1 MDAKEQ
7 AEGERRVKEQL
18 KRLGLAKPSSLTV
31 AQFDA
36 MVADLSG
43 KLAYMSPLNLQA
55 LAEQVAN
62 MPGGKERDRF
72 PIAAKILGWA
82 AEIQPP
88 ADDASPLFRA
98 VFAHALGQRALV
110 EGWAPELLG
119 ELRRARVWPR
129 DYDLR
134 LVQERAAEARRRI
147 ARLNEQLRRG
157 DVLSSQDR
165 TFRQRRDQ
173 AGGQMPTHCGPG
185 SGDLG
190 MKDFVV
196 IVAPD
201 GAARLEAEAARVAVA
216 KARGAVP
223 EECGDA
229 IPNAPARGAFRVFQP
244 TRLYPDGGDGYVAK
258 PAGYRGRSA
267 IQRADVFDRMAASS
281 ARSKKL
287 MPLTPAQVAM
297 GRHYRDLV
305 ERHACAGLKC
315 SSIEAIR
322 SGGSGR
328 GGDFMD
334 AVLRDREE
342 IERLRLRIGTRSAM
356 VVRRI
361 RPSKRRSRTSIRD
374 RRLVDMV
381 CLEDLGVTEALK
393 AHGWSVYGLTVQAAS
408 KALGQALER
417 MSSR

>member
-1 MDAKEQ
+1 
-7 AEGERRVKEQL
+7 
-18 KRLGLAKPSSLTV
+18 
-31 AQFDA
+31 
-36 MVADLSG
+36 
-43 KLAYMSPLNLQA
+43 
-55 LAEQVAN
+55 
-62 MPGGKERDRF
+62 
-72 PIAAKILGWA
+72 
-82 AEIQPP
+82 
-88 ADDASPLFRA
+88 
-98 VFAHALGQRALV
+98 
-110 EGWAPELLG
+110 
-119 ELRRARVWPR
+119 
-129 DYDLR
+129 
-134 LVQERAAEARRRI
+134 
-147 ARLNEQLRRG
+147 
-157 DVLSSQDR
+157 
-165 TFRQRRDQ
+165 
-173 AGGQMPTHCGPG
+173 
-185 SGDLG
+185 

-244 TRLYPDGGDGYVAK
+244 TMLYPDGGDGYVAK

-267 IQRADVFDRMAASS
+267 IQRADVFDRMVASA
-281 ARSKKL
+281 ARSKKP
-287 MPLTPAQVAM
+287 MPLTPGQVAM

-322 SGGSGR
+322 SGGGGR

-342 IERLRLRIGTRSAM
+342 IERLHRRIGAGSAM

-361 RPSKRRSRTSIRD
+361 RPSKRGSRVSITD

-381 CLEDLGVTEALK
+381 CLEDRAIGDALK
-393 AHGWSVYGLTVQAAS
+393 AQGWSVYGLTVQAAT
-408 KALGQALER
+408 KALRLALDR